1 MDSEKVTKFYIDSNN
16 LEKWIHQ
23 NNAEYTG
30 AFYEGCLLDNF
41 VLVTDKGF
49 AAVYEHYVNCWTSD
63 YYVEYQKG
71 AAQKVW
77 KKWYDFEK
85 KYLEECNKEA

>member
-1 MDSEKVTKFYIDSNN
+1 MNTEKVTRFYIDSNN

-30 AFYEGCLLDNF
+30 DFYEGCLLDNF

-49 AAVYEHYVNCWTSD
+49 AAVYEHYVNCWTSN

-71 AAQKVW
+71 AAQTVW
-77 KKWYDFEK
+77 KKWYDFEE
-85 KYLEECNKEA
+85 KYIAEYGEQE